1 MADSIK
7 KEFRHRGSLWV
18 GLLFATFFGAIGG
31 YTVAAY
37 VIGDKATKEVA
48 SVREAYNDAAKA
60 RMAQLADVTDRLG
73 QCLVIT
79 AKNGEAAS
87 SAATQ
92 AATAANNA
100 ATAADKAATALD
112 KVTTEPK
119 P

>member
-1 MADSIK
+1 MTDSIK
-7 KEFRHRGSLWV
+7 QEFRHRGALWV
-18 GLLFATFFGAIGG
+18 GILFATFFGAIGG

-37 VIGDKATKEVA
+37 FIGDKASKEVA

-60 RMAQLADVTDRLG
+60 RMSQLADVTDRLG

-87 SAATQ
+87 SAANQ

>member
-1 MADSIK
+1 MTDSIK
-7 KEFRHRGSLWV
+7 QEFRHRGALWV
-18 GLLFATFFGAIGG
+18 GISFATLFGAIAG
-31 YTVAAY
+31 YSIAAY
-37 VIGDKATKEVA
+37 VIGDKASKEVA

-60 RMAQLADVTDRLG
+60 RMSQLADVTDRLG

-87 SAATQ
+87 SAANQ
-92 AATAANNA
+92 AATAADKA

-112 KVTTEPK
+112 KVTAEPK